1 MWRILLFWG
10 AWLCDG
16 GTISSRTLNQC
27 RLSRYVL
34 LKHGVSLTYGRIAIS
49 QRTTILH
56 YNVMKVYEHTNSIW
70 VQLVRYYCAKRY
82 FTSRWLISCIFIKII
97 GDILHILARFVN
109 YFMGWTVQGSN
120 PGGGEI
126 FRICPD
132 RPWGPPSLLYNGYR
146 VFPGGWR
153 ATGTWRWPLTP
164 F

>member
-1 MWRILLFWG
+1 
-10 AWLCDG
+10 
-16 GTISSRTLNQC
+16 
-27 RLSRYVL
+27 
-34 LKHGVSLTYGRIAIS
+34 
-49 QRTTILH
+49 
-56 YNVMKVYEHTNSIW
+56 
-70 VQLVRYYCAKRY
+70 
-82 FTSRWLISCIFIKII
+82 
-97 GDILHILARFVN
+97 
-109 YFMGWTVQGSN
+109 MGWTVQGSN